1 MNFDSFNSVDQLL
14 QLQVNLVNLTV
25 KISAALLNQANSHT
39 QCIRAPFKFTLQ
51 CQFTNHF
58 IGRFAIFVIQRLL
71 VDDSAVNLAIKLLL
85 SIFFTL
91 LSSHIL
97 F

>member
-25 KISAALLNQANSHT
+25 KISAALLYQASSYT
-39 QCIRAPFKFTLQ
+39 QCICAPFKFNLQ
-51 CQFTNHF
+51 RQFANHF
-58 IGRFAIFVIQRLL
+58 ISRFAIFVIQRLL

-85 SIFFTL
+85 SVFFTL

-97 F
+97 L